1 MKDIDNIHI
10 LLYARSL
17 PPLFFSLKHIAYHAF
32 THEIL
37 NRNKYFSN
45 NVLQCAWIKP
55 HSSIITNIE
64 NLTSNLRQSV
74 EIYCG
79 EKQKEEDNGNC
90 NFFLRYTQTQK

>member
-1 MKDIDNIHI
+1 MKDIDNIHM

-45 NVLQCAWIKP
+45 NV
-55 HSSIITNIE
+55 SSAPELSHTRP
-64 NLTSNLRQSV
+64 L
-74 EIYCG
+74 
-79 EKQKEEDNGNC
+79 
-90 NFFLRYTQTQK
+90 